1 MIRDKS
7 YSAIASK
14 TRGDFTEEYCHS
26 RLVRVFGAGRV
37 HSAINLID
45 SHGGISGEV
54 DVLVVFG
61 DRAIVLQAKSK
72 RLTLESRKGNDLQLQ
87 EDFKLAVQDAYAQGV
102 RCSKLILA
110 GRHKLIERTTQQPV
124 NPGALKEI
132 YILCVVADHYPSLS
146 FQAHQFLELDSSAQV
161 LPPFV
166 TDVFALDVITEMLQ
180 SPLRFLSY
188 VNRRI
193 SYHDRVMVSHETNLL
208 AYHLRT
214 NLWMGNDLDF
224 VMVGDDVG
232 VDLDI
237 AVAARRTGIP
247 GARSPKGILTRLDS
261 TVIAQIL
268 SEIEDKEEPAVIE
281 FGFMLLTLVRKRSWR
296 PIAKLGASMK
306 CRVETES
313 RMTLR

>member
-1 MIRDKS
+1 
-7 YSAIASK
+7 
-14 TRGDFTEEYCHS
+14 
-26 RLVRVFGAGRV
+26 
-37 HSAINLID
+37 
-45 SHGGISGEV
+45 
-54 DVLVVFG
+54 
-61 DRAIVLQAKSK
+61 
-72 RLTLESRKGNDLQLQ
+72 
-87 EDFKLAVQDAYAQGV
+87 
-102 RCSKLILA
+102 LA

-237 AVAARRTGIP
+237 AMAARRTGIP